1 MQVKDVMIPAVGHV
15 SPNDSLRD
23 AAEQMKALNLSPM
36 PVVEDGKVVGILT
49 EQILLD
55 HVRSDGLAIG
65 AHRVADAMSTDVLC
79 CREDE
84 PLGQALG
91 RTEEGHAAR
100 LPVIDGKYHL
110 VGIVSRADLQR
121 GLRVDSGETA
131 VGDVESISDL
141 VPFQED
147 SVDFM
152 SDASFPASDPIPPP
166 TSLGR
171 GDGECDVTKP

>member
-36 PVVEDGKVVGILT
+36 PVVQDGKVVGILT

-65 AHRVADAMSTDVLC
+65 AHRVADAMSTEVLC

-84 PLGQALG
+84 PLDQALG
-91 RTEEGHAAR
+91 RIEEGHTGR
-100 LPVIDGKYHL
+100 LPVIDERHHL
-110 VGIVSRADLQR
+110 VGIVSHADLQR

-131 VGDVESISDL
+131 VSEVEAISDL
-141 VPFQED
+141 VPFEED

-152 SDASFPASDPIPPP
+152 SDSSFPASDPIPPP
-166 TSLGR
+166 TALGR
-171 GDGECDVTKP
+171 GDEEADEPA